1 MSSSMPV
8 DSYRV
13 ISDEPVGDKAGDSG
27 EEIETPTPATDASTL
42 FVPADGVLLLVSVP
56 NDARVLVNGAATKAT
71 GTERRF
77 VSRGLTEG
85 EVYDYTITMVSD
97 ENGKSVEETRAV
109 SVSAGELYQVSF
121 LPEAPMTTLT
131 LHVPADAEVWL
142 AGNAD
147 PGSSGVTRTFETT
160 DLAAGDVWQQY
171 EIRVVT
177 AVDGRDQIE
186 SKTIDLAAGD
196 EVEISFT
203 ATDVLADA
211 SLINATASVR

>member
-27 EEIETPTPATDASTL
+27 EEIETPTPAADASTL

-56 NDARVLVNGAATKAT
+56 NDATVLVNGAATKAT

-109 SVSAGELYQVSF
+109 SVSAGELHQVSF

-142 AGNAD
+142 AGNATR
-147 PGSSGVTRTFETT
+147 SSGVTRTFETT